1 MNEELLPPPRGP
13 AWFFHRLDGERRL
26 GVALPSGALFD
37 VGRDDE
43 LELLGEGSLRR
54 AHLEALAAEGEPLD
68 QPPQFDVP
76 VRRPGKILCLGKN
89 YAAHAAE
96 LGSAV
101 PEEPFAFA
109 KFADTLLPWGAPVV
123 VPHWLDSRV
132 DHEIELA
139 LVLGFADRERRGRKY
154 LDPAQ
159 ARAVVAGYT
168 VFNDITARKLQARD
182 LDQRRPWLRAKS
194 MDGFGPI
201 GPWVVAADALAADDL
216 RIRLSVNGQV
226 RQDARTSQM
235 VVGIDAALAYL
246 SRHFTLR
253 PGDIVAMGTP
263 AGVGPL
269 EEGDTMRGEIEGI
282 GVLVNTVRKEAA
294 PA

>member
-1 MNEELLPPPRGP
+1 MNGELVAPGGP
-13 AWFFHRLDGERRL
+13 AWFFHRADGERRL
-26 GVALPSGALFD
+26 GVALPGGALID

-43 LELLGEGSLRR
+43 LVLLAEGSLRR
-54 AHLEALAAEGEPLD
+54 AHLEALAAEGELLD
-68 QPPQFDVP
+68 GPVAFDVP

-109 KFADTLLPWGAPVV
+109 KLPDTLIPHGAAIEIPQ
-123 VPHWLDSRV
+123 WLDSRV

-139 LVLGFADRERRGRKY
+139 LVLGFADPEGLGRRDLGRADA
-154 LDPAQ
+154 LD
-159 ARAVVAGYT
+159 VVAGYT
-168 VFNDITARKLQARD
+168 VFNDVTARKMQARD
-182 LDQRRPWLRAKS
+182 LEQKRPWLRSKS
-194 MDGFGPI
+194 LDTFGPI
-201 GPWVVAADALAADDL
+201 GPWVVAADALDASDL
-216 RIRLSVNGQV
+216 RISLSVHGQV

-235 VVGIDAALAYL
+235 VVGIADALVYL

-263 AGVGPL
+263 AGIGPL
-269 EEGDTMRGEIEGI
+269 EDGDVVRGEIEKI
-282 GVLVNTVRKEAA
+282 GVLVNPVRRR
-294 PA
+294 